1 MKTIKNSSGSV
12 LILTLTLVPIFLT
25 CLFGLSYYLNFL
37 SLQAQVQKVCFSDPP
52 KAQREVVPQL
62 TELLALNPMARKLK
76 STEGGLKIAL
86 AQAMIGLP
94 ETVALVTQLQEQLEL
109 VRAQRAA
116 LEKRQKQIIFASSR
130 TMNNSMRTTNDW
142 LNKIFKEHARTR
154 PWLESKYQVK
164 KGPEH
169 GLAVEPELSDI
180 APPYRLRRNFESEQ
194 SLAHSWQVSLR
205 VTSWLSN
212 WMDQELKWRGTCSNT
227 LGSHG
232 QSFKVKSSLEKG
244 S

>member
-1 MKTIKNSSGSV
+1 MKTINNSSGSI

-25 CLFGLSYYLNFL
+25 CIFGMSYYLNFL

-52 KAQREVVPQL
+52 KAQRAIIPQL
-62 TELLALNPMARKLK
+62 TELLGLNPIARTLK
-76 STEGGLKIAL
+76 STERGLKIAL

-94 ETVALVTQLQEQLEL
+94 ETAALVTQLQEQLEL

-116 LEKRQKQIIFASSR
+116 LEKRQKQIIFSSNQ
-130 TMNNSMRTTNDW
+130 TMSSSMRTTNDG
-142 LNKIFKEHARTR
+142 LNKLFKDHARAR

-194 SLAHSWQVSLR
+194 SLAHSWQVSLK
-205 VTSWLSN
+205 VTSWLSK
-212 WMDQELKWRGTCSNT
+212 WMDQELEWRGTCSNT
-227 LGSHG
+227 LGSQR